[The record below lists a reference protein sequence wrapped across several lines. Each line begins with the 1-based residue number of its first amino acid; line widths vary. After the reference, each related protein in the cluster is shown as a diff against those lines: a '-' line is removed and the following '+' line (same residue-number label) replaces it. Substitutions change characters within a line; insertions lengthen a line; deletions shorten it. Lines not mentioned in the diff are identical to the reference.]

1 VQRSATR
8 VGFIS
13 VTHLRQIMLEELQR
27 RNFAKS
33 TINIYIRTVEQFC
46 PTVLGESR
54 CASKSAW

>member
-1 VQRSATR
+1 
-8 VGFIS
+8 
-13 VTHLRQIMLEELQR
+13 MLEELQR